1 MTTLQ
6 NNWRTFYRRWIW
18 ANGWSGLVGLG
29 CTALLWWALNRA
41 SGEHPSATLVIIGA
55 LISLAAGTLFE
66 GVLVGYAQG
75 AVLRQ
80 RLPSLPIRRWV
91 RATAIG
97 AGAAWT
103 LGMVPSTVAALSE
116 SSGAS
121 GPPPFEGLI
130 VYVAAAGMG
139 LTLGVILGLP
149 QWLQLRAYAK
159 RSLRWVGANAVA
171 WAAGMV
177 IIFAGAGSTPANAP
191 VGLVIAIIAAA
202 CLSAGL
208 VVGAIH
214 GLILIRIF
222 KPVTE
227 TMSSLPQVSPMP

>member
-1 MTTLQ
+1 M
-6 NNWRTFYRRWIW
+6 
-18 ANGWSGLVGLG
+18 
-29 CTALLWWALNRA
+29 LWVALNRA
-41 SGEHPSATLVIIGA
+41 LGEHPSVTLVIIGA
-55 LISLAAGTLFE
+55 LISIAAGTLCE

-97 AGAAWT
+97 AGAAWI
-103 LGMVPSTVAALSE
+103 LGMIPSTVAALSE

-121 GPPPFEGLI
+121 SPPPFEGPL

-159 RSLRWVGANAVA
+159 RSLRWVGANAIA

-177 IIFAGAGSTPANAP
+177 IIFAGAGSTPANAS
-191 VGLVIAIIAAA
+191 VGLVIAIIAAV
-202 CLSAGL
+202 CLFAGL
-208 VVGAIH
+208 VVGAVH
-214 GLILIRIF
+214 GLILIRIL
-222 KPVTE
+222 KPATE
-227 TMSSLPQVSPMP
+227 TMPALHQAIPN

>member
-1 MTTLQ
+1 MTILQ
-6 NNWRTFYRRWIW
+6 DNWWTFYRRWIW
-18 ANGWSGLVGLG
+18 ANGWSELVGLG
-29 CTALLWWALNRA
+29 CTALPWR
-41 SGEHPSATLVIIGA
+41 
-55 LISLAAGTLFE
+55 
-66 GVLVGYAQG
+66 
-75 AVLRQ
+75 
-80 RLPSLPIRRWV
+80 PIRRWV

-103 LGMVPSTVAALSE
+103 LGMIPSTVAALSE

-121 GPPPFEGLI
+121 GPPPFEGPL

-149 QWLQLRAYAK
+149 QWLQLRSYAR
-159 RSLRWVGANAVA
+159 RSLQWVGANAVA

-191 VGLVIAIIAAA
+191 VGLVITIIAAA
-202 CLSAGL
+202 GLSAGL

-214 GLILIRIF
+214 GLILIRIL
-222 KPVTE
+222 KPATE
-227 TMSSLPQVSPMP
+227 TMSSLPQAIPN